1 MLDSARDGALLG
13 KDSNGVATFRALFP
27 ETSELGECLSS
38 DAGQLPRKTKPHRN
52 WRGGFR
58 PADGCLV
65 NGSARQSGHALL
77 VRSLH
82 CLAVPQILALVSTTI
97 ELNRSTGT
105 P

>member
-13 KDSNGVATFRALFP
+13 KDGKGVATFRALFP
-27 ETSELGECLSS
+27 GTLKLGERLSS
-38 DAGQLPRKTKPHRN
+38 DAGQLPRKTRPHHN
-52 WRGGFR
+52 WRGRFR

-65 NGSARQSGHALL
+65 NGSARQSVHAVLL
-77 VRSLH
+77 RSLH

-97 ELNRSTGT
+97 ELKRSTCT